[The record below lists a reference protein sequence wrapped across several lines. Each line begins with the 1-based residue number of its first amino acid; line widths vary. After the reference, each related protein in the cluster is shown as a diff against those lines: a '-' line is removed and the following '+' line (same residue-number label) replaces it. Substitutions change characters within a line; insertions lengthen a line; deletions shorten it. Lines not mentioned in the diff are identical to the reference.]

1 MLSAI
6 QQCIKGQ
13 EYARIEEL
21 KNMQS
26 SSQRK
31 ICDALIEHFK
41 ADSIGLN
48 IMCLIYTDFADCRS
62 DIVEILKQKPKGFY
76 SMATLTH
83 LQKMYNASRK
93 PMEPLVAHI
102 ESNRYC
108 DPTIMENFKKGSF
121 IATAVERRK

>member
-1 MLSAI
+1 MPSP
-6 QQCIKGQ
+6 
-13 EYARIEEL
+13 
-21 KNMQS
+21 
-26 SSQRK
+26 SQRK

-41 ADSIGLN
+41 TDSIGLN
-48 IMCLIYTDFADCRS
+48 IIRLIYTEFADCRS

-83 LQKMYNASRK
+83 LQVMYNTSRK
-93 PMEPLVAHI
+93 PMESLIAHI
-102 ESNRYC
+102 ESNKYC